1 MPKQLVSKLEK
12 ARESMAALDSAML
25 DHSEI
30 DSKRK
35 ESLKSMKIIGV
46 DPGEELIFKPK
57 KCGT

>member
-1 MPKQLVSKLEK
+1 
-12 ARESMAALDSAML
+12 MAALDSAML